1 MTDPRTLAEE
11 VKEWASHN
19 ICRLAQHESRRLYA
33 LAGALITALEDAE
46 EQRGNAEGFWGDRE
60 RFREEN
66 EALGKQYS
74 DEIET
79 VRRLVEENERLRAQM
94 DAAINLLNAEV
105 SRLRH
110 EYGVALQVLLDHGVI
125 PGEFE
130 QALAE
135 TPEREG

>member
-19 ICRLAQHESRRLYA
+19 IGRLTQHESRRVHI
-33 LAGALITALEDAE
+33 LADALITALDDVE
-46 EQRGNAEGFWGDRE
+46 EQRGNAEGFWEDRE
-60 RFREEN
+60 RFR
-66 EALGKQYS
+66 
-74 DEIET
+74 
-79 VRRLVEENERLRAQM
+79 EENERLRAQM

-110 EYGVALQVLLDHGVI
+110 EYGVALQVLLDHGVT

-130 QALAE
+130 QALTE
-135 TPEREG
+135 TPGREG